1 MTNPLWLFPLMLN
14 NIEKKVVRKNE
25 DLKDTS
31 NEKVWKVNSFC
42 WQNFLKLF

>member
-14 NIEKKVVRKNE
+14 NIEKKMDRKNE

-31 NEKVWKVNSFC
+31 NEKVSKVKSFC

>member
-31 NEKVWKVNSFC
+31 NEKVSKVKSFC

>member
-25 DLKDTS
+25 DLKD
-31 NEKVWKVNSFC
+31 NNYEKVSKVKSFC

>member
-14 NIEKKVVRKNE
+14 NIEKKMDRKNE

-31 NEKVWKVNSFC
+31 NEKVSKV
-42 WQNFLKLF
+42 

>member
-1 MTNPLWLFPLMLN
+1 MLN
-14 NIEKKVVRKNE
+14 NIEKKMDRKNE

-31 NEKVWKVNSFC
+31 NEKVSKVKSFC

>member
-1 MTNPLWLFPLMLN
+1 MINPLWLFPLMLN
-14 NIEKKVVRKNE
+14 NIEKKMDRKNE

-31 NEKVWKVNSFC
+31 NEKVSKVKSFC